1 MRTLIRMMKIF
12 LGPHKVGVALSL
24 VLALATT
31 GMGMFV
37 PWLTK
42 LAVDRALVPQRGD
55 LVTVFAAA
63 IVGVGL
69 LRMVFAFC
77 RRIVSGRVALA
88 VETEVRNRLFDHLQT
103 LGLDFHLRSQTG
115 QLMSRAI
122 ADVRAVRMF
131 LGYGLIFVMTNV
143 ATLVG
148 VTVILLLLQPR
159 LAIMSLAPLPLIL
172 VVARAFSKRLHP
184 SLWAIQQRVAELTA
198 VAEERIMG
206 IGVIKAFAIEHLQA
220 EAFEAASD
228 RIYRQNLEAAAI
240 KGRYVPLLGML
251 PSISLMIILFYG
263 GRAVIADQM
272 TLGSLV
278 AFNGY
283 VMLLIWPMRMLGML
297 VSWGERAVASGERV
311 LEILE
316 ESPTVR
322 DSPRASALA
331 AVRGVLE
338 FDDVSFEYGGRR
350 VIDGVTVRIERGE
363 TVALVGPTGCGKTT
377 LAHLIPRFHDPAR
390 GTVKLDG
397 HDLRDI
403 TLSSLRGSI
412 GLVDQDPF
420 LFSLPVIENIRYGV
434 PDASLERVEQAARAA
449 AAHDF
454 IQALPKGYDTTIG
467 ERGLT
472 LSGGQR
478 QRVALARALL
488 TDPAILIL
496 DDATSSVDA
505 ETESRIVAAIGG
517 LRGTRTTVI
526 IAHRPSTVM
535 LADRVILMEH
545 GKISQIGPPCDVPWE
560 EILVREAE
568 ESLQRGIAAAP
579 RARASEEEQA

>member
-322 DSPRASALA
+322 DSPGASALA

>member
-1 MRTLIRMMKIF
+1 MRTLIRMMRIF
-12 LGPHKVGVALSL
+12 LAPHKVGVGLSL
-24 VLALATT
+24 VLALSTT
-31 GMGMFV
+31 AMGMFI

-42 LAVDRALVPQRGD
+42 LAVDQALVPRRGD

-63 IVGVGL
+63 IVGAGL
-69 LRMVFAFC
+69 LRMVFAFM
-77 RRIVSGRVALA
+77 RRVVSGRVALA
-88 VETEVRNRLFDHLQT
+88 VETEVRNRVFDHLLK
-103 LGLDFHLRSQTG
+103 LGLDFHMRSQTG

-131 LGYGLIFVMTNV
+131 LGYGLIFILTHL

-148 VTVILLLLQPR
+148 VTVILVFLQPK
-159 LAIMSLAPLPLIL
+159 LALMSLAPLPLIL
-172 VVARAFSKRLHP
+172 VVAQSFSKRLHP

-206 IGVIKAFAIEHLQA
+206 MGVIKAFAIEDLQQ
-220 EAFEAASD
+220 EAFAAASD
-228 RIYRQNLEAAAI
+228 RIYRQNLEAATI
-240 KGRYVPLLGML
+240 RGLYVPLLGLL

-263 GRAVIADQM
+263 GKAVIDGQM

-283 VMLLIWPMRMLGML
+283 VMLLIWPLRMLGML
-297 VSWGERAVASGERV
+297 VSWGQRAVASGERV

-316 ESPTVR
+316 ETPTIVDAPHAR
-322 DSPRASALA
+322 EITN
-331 AVRGVLE
+331 VRGVLE
-338 FDDVSFEYGGRR
+338 FEDVFFDYGGRHVLRGVSLR
-350 VIDGVTVRIERGE
+350 VEHGE

-390 GTVKLDG
+390 GIVRLDG
-397 HDLRDI
+397 HDLREL
-403 TLSSLRGSI
+403 TLSSLRRSI
-412 GLVDQDPF
+412 GLVEQDPF
-420 LFSLPVIENIRYGV
+420 LFSLPVIENIRYGD
-434 PDASLERVEQAARAA
+434 PDASRERVVEAARSA
-449 AAHDF
+449 AAHEF
-454 IQALPKGYDTTIG
+454 IEALPHGYDTVIG

-478 QRVALARALL
+478 QRLALARALL
-488 TDPAILIL
+488 VDPAILIL

-505 ETESRIVAAIGG
+505 DTESRIVTALGG
-517 LRGTRTTVI
+517 LRGTRTTVV

-535 LADRVILMEH
+535 LADRVVLMER
-545 GKISQIGPPCDVPWE
+545 GRVSQIGTPREVPWE

-568 ESLQRGIAAAP
+568 QTLERDIATAHRTRPAEGG
-579 RARASEEEQA
+579 S

>member
-1 MRTLIRMMKIF
+1 MKIF

-42 LAVDRALVPQRGD
+42 LAVDRALAPQRGD

-240 KGRYVPLLGML
+240 KGRYVPLLGLL

>member
-1 MRTLIRMMKIF
+1 MKIF

-322 DSPRASALA
+322 DSPGASALA